1 MSKTN
6 DPKDVFKLYD
16 MSNGEHGCW
25 QWLGGWTGREREKRP
40 TFTCNH
46 RRTMAYRW
54 VYELY
59 HGDTLTPD
67 QTILHSCDNGGY
79 PVGCGSVYHI
89 RLGTREEN
97 TNDAIERSRH
107 GLPKNVVRAIRQLLS
122 QGQTQEEVAALYG
135 ISRSAV
141 SAIAIGRIHS
151 HVASSTDGPSEPDVL
166 PSGLDPK
173 E

>member
-1 MSKTN
+1 MSN
-6 DPKDVFKLYD
+6 DPKDVFRLYD
-16 MSNGEHGCW
+16 MRAGDECW
-25 QWLGGWTGREREKRP
+25 QWLGGWTGRKRETRP
-40 TFTCNH
+40 TFTSNK

-54 VYELY
+54 VYELV
-59 HGDTLTPD
+59 HGVTLTPG
-67 QTILHSCDNGGY
+67 QQILHSCDKGGY
-79 PVGCGSVYHI
+79 PTGCGNPKHLSV
-89 RLGTREEN
+89 GTREEN
-97 TNDAIERSRH
+97 TRDMIERERH